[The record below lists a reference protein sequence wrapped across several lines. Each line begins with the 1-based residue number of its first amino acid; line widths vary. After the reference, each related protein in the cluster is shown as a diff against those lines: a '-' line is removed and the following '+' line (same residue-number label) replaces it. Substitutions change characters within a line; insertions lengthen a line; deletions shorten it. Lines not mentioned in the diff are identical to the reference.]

1 GPPQFKEI
9 KISVAPDTPAPD
21 AINDLLRSVDS
32 QEVRD
37 YCQKKGWI
45 VIHPS
50 NELVVEKHISRAFIT
65 LQAIATFVS
74 IAGVVY
80 VIYKLFAGIQ

>member
-1 GPPQFKEI
+1 GPPTFKEI
-9 KISVAPDTPAPD
+9 KISVTPETPAPD
-21 AINDLLRSVDS
+21 AINDLLRSIDS

-45 VIHPS
+45 VMHPPT
-50 NELVVEKHISRAFIT
+50 ELVVDKHISRAFIA
-65 LQAIATFVS
+65 LQAITTFVS